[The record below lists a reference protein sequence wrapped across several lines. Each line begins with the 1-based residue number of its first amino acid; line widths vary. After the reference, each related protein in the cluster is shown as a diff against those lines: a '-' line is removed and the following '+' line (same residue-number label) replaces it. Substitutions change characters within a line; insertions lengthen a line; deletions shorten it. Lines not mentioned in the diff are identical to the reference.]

1 VASKAKVAASGTTNT
16 VPVDAIITTRRLEPD
31 EDLSKLVEHIKENG
45 MKVPILIDRNNIL
58 IDGLRRLEAAHAL
71 GLDSV
76 SVVVATDYVVACN
89 AINAAY
95 AYDVAAHRTW
105 RRVWEMY
112 RDTQV
117 LMWDRLSMLRQRTA
131 KERMEDARKAGGE
144 TRDLFTV
151 ALGLSSRSMLQAVLH
166 VHRLAESDTTPLG
179 DRAREAVIL
188 LAEGKVTPYG
198 ADGHVKRAPGLS
210 GDMVALED
218 QRNLLSS
225 VASTLSGIAKG
236 LTKMGPLNPGLSPE
250 ELKVWLDSMKASR
263 RILVSFIRNME
274 EKEK

>member
-1 VASKAKVAASGTTNT
+1 
-16 VPVDAIITTRRLEPD
+16 
-31 EDLSKLVEHIKENG
+31 
-45 MKVPILIDRNNIL
+45 
-58 IDGLRRLEAAHAL
+58 
-71 GLDSV
+71 
-76 SVVVATDYVVACN
+76 
-89 AINAAY
+89 
-95 AYDVAAHRTW
+95 
-105 RRVWEMY
+105 
-112 RDTQV
+112 
-117 LMWDRLSMLRQRTA
+117 
-131 KERMEDARKAGGE
+131 
-144 TRDLFTV
+144 
-151 ALGLSSRSMLQAVLH
+151 
-166 VHRLAESDTTPLG
+166 
-179 DRAREAVIL
+179 
-188 LAEGKVTPYG
+188 VTPYG